1 MTRKA
6 KNPVSTS
13 EKTLRILTSL
23 KEIDGGSVTE
33 LADRLDMSKGT
44 VHSHLATLHEHGF
57 IVKRNGTY
65 DLSLKLLDL
74 GGYAR
79 DRMGLLKKA
88 EPEVNKLAEETDELA
103 NLMTEQHG
111 MGVYLHRAKG
121 SQAIDLNTYIGLR
134 VHLHWTALGLAIL
147 ANVSDDR
154 VDEIIDDNG
163 LPSQTRKTVTS
174 RNALDQRLERVRDRG
189 YAVDDEELLAG
200 LRCVAAPILSSRDDV
215 LGAVSISAPKSRMQ
229 GQRFEE
235 EIPNLVSRAANVIE
249 LNMNYS

>member
-6 KNPVSTS
+6 KNPVTTS
-13 EKTLRILTSL
+13 EKTLRLLTVL
-23 KEIDGGSVTE
+23 KDMDGGNVTE
-33 LADRLDMSKGT
+33 LADRLEMSKGT
-44 VHSHLATLHEHGF
+44 VHSHLATLYEHGF
-57 IVKRNGTY
+57 VIKNDGTY
-65 DLSLKLLDL
+65 DLSLRLLDL

-79 DRMGLLKKA
+79 NKMELFKEA
-88 EPEVNKLAEETDELA
+88 EPEVNKLANEAGELA

-111 MGVYLHRAKG
+111 MGIYLHRAKG

-147 ANVSDDR
+147 ANLPDER
-154 VDEIIDDNG
+154 VDEILERHG

-174 RNALDQRLERVRDRG
+174 RETLEQRLELIRDRG

-200 LRCVAAPILSSRDDV
+200 LRCVAAPITDSSNEV
-215 LGAVSISAPKSRMQ
+215 QGAVSISAPKSRMQ

-235 EIPNLVSRAANVIE
+235 EIPDLVSRAANVIE